1 MSKSNGSYRQAVIVS
16 SALVLGSFGIVQ
28 AFGQGFGGRG
38 GNPGTPG
45 LGAPAIDLYAAG
57 VAGSRARGNSTNLN
71 DLETTAITR
80 MELQLV
86 SQMNAVTA
94 AQEALT
100 EASYRLPVNQ
110 ADLQA
115 KAQALADAETA
126 LALAR
131 ADAFPRIKAELKLT
145 GERLQDF
152 IRVITGT
159 NFTAISTN

>member
-1 MSKSNGSYRQAVIVS
+1 MSKSIGSYSKAVIVS
-16 SALVLGSFGIVQ
+16 TALVLSAFGIAQ
-28 AFGQGFGGRG
+28 AFAQRG
-38 GNPGTPG
+38 GTPGTPG

-57 VAGSRARGNSTNLN
+57 VAGSRARGNSSNLN

-94 AQEALT
+94 ARSALT

-115 KAQALADAETA
+115 KVQALADAESA

-131 ADAFPRIKAELKLT
+131 ADSFPRIKAELKLS

-152 IRVITGT
+152 IRVISGT
-159 NFTAISTN
+159 NFTAITIN